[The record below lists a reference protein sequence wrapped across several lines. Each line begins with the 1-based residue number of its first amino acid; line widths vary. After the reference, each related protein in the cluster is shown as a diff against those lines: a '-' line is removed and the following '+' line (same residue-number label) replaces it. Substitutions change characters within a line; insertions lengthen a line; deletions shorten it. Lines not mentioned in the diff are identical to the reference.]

1 MSQIAIGPSER
12 KFGVTFAAVF
22 LIFSLWPWIFG
33 NLPIRLWALVL
44 AGLFAVAAIFA
55 PQLLVPLNRAW
66 LRLGI
71 AMHRI
76 GNPVVM
82 AVIYFLGFVPM
93 GLVIRASGKDL
104 LRLRWEPDA
113 PSYWI
118 RRQPPGPSPA
128 SMSKQF

>member
-1 MSQIAIGPSER
+1 VA
-12 KFGVTFAAVF
+12 
-22 LIFSLWPWIFG
+22 PWIFH
-33 NLPIRLWALVL
+33 NRPFRLWALVL
-44 AGLFAVAAIFA
+44 AALFAAAALFA
-55 PQLLVPLNRAW
+55 PRVLSPLNRAW

-82 AVIYFLGFVPM
+82 GLIYFVGFVPM
-93 GLVIRASGKDL
+93 GLAIKASGKDL

-118 RRQPPGPSPA
+118 RRQPPGPSPV

>member
-1 MSQIAIGPSER
+1 MSKVATGPSER
-12 KFGVTFAAVF
+12 SFGVTFGAVF
-22 LIFSLWPWIFG
+22 ILIGVLPWIFH
-33 NLPIRLWALVL
+33 NRPFRLWALVL
-44 AGLFAVAAIFA
+44 AGLFAGAALFA
-55 PQLLVPLNRAW
+55 PKVLYPLNRVW
-66 LRLGI
+66 LQLGI

-82 AVIYFLGFVPM
+82 GVIYFVGFVPM
-93 GLVIRASGKDL
+93 GLAIKARGKDL

-118 RRQPPGPSPA
+118 RRQPPGPTPA